1 MSSSLSGFGG
11 VWPVAPPSVEPDFRT
26 NAFRLRI
33 TASTSSLPETW
44 RVCTPAISSSPSTF
58 ASDSQVRG
66 SRPSA
71 RSEPRLSLFFA
82 IARLACATWAA
93 GCS

>member
-1 MSSSLSGFGG
+1 MSAWLSGFGG
-11 VWPVAPPSVEPDFRT
+11 VWPVAPPSVAPDLRT

-44 RVCTPAISSSPSTF
+44 RVLTPAISSSPSSF
-58 ASDSQVRG
+58 ASDSQLRG

-71 RSEPRLSLFFA
+71 RSEPRLSLFCA
-82 IARLACATWAA
+82 IARLAFATCAA